1 MRWVRN
7 LSIAKKLF
15 GLILVAVV
23 SLLCVGFTGYIYNNM
38 IAWNANDIY
47 QDRVLPMEWLNQ
59 VRVDEKTLGSYA
71 LEMTL
76 AENDSI
82 KDSLEE
88 KSKKLDEEVNGLIA
102 KYEQVAQDSFEVEKL
117 DEFKKQVT
125 AYSTE
130 RAKVYALAMGGENEA
145 AYDAYKQRMEMV
157 GEDMFGQLDAL
168 VEYNRLV
175 ADRLAEQNHSFAVEA
190 FEITTGLTLLAAV
203 VFVVIGWLI
212 VRIITRPLRMV
223 QEMMSKAEAGDLT
236 VEGTYE
242 SKDELGRLTQSFN
255 KMISGLRALIS
266 EIHRSSLRLTNSAE
280 ELSAGNEMASHA
292 TADIATTVQQMAS
305 GSENQM
311 HRTEESARAMEEMAT
326 GIQRI
331 AETTTEVTEA
341 SVKAATEATQGTR
354 FVEGA
359 AQQMQSIYQ
368 SVQQSSSIIETLNQ
382 RSHDIQQIVGVIR
395 AIAEQTNLLSLNAA
409 IEAARA
415 GEQGRGFAVVAD
427 EVRKLA
433 EQSSHSANQITDL
446 LGSIQN
452 DSEHSVDSMRKV
464 TGEVQVGL
472 EEMHR
477 VGEVFQRIL
486 NDLEHIADNIQDV
499 AATSEEMAAGSQQI
513 SAAVSDMA
521 ETARL
526 TAQSS
531 QQAAN
536 ASHEHNSTTKEIAE
550 STDTLRM
557 MAQDMKALVDRF
569 KYELEK

>member
-38 IAWNANDIY
+38 IAWNANDMY
-47 QDRVLPMEWLNQ
+47 QYRVLPMEWLNQ
-59 VRVDEKTLGSYA
+59 VRVDEKTIGSYA
-71 LEMTL
+71 LELTL
-76 AENDSI
+76 TQNDSI
-82 KDSLEE
+82 KDALEE

-125 AYSTE
+125 AYSSE
-130 RAKVYALAMGGENEA
+130 RVKVYALAMGGENEA
-145 AYDAYKQRMEMV
+145 AYEAYKQRMEPV
-157 GEDMFGQLDAL
+157 GEELFGQLDAL

-175 ADRLAEQNHSFAVEA
+175 ADRLAEQNVSFANKA
-190 FEITTGLTLLAAV
+190 FLITTGLTLFAVV

-212 VRIITRPLRMV
+212 VRMITRPLRMV
-223 QEMMSKAEAGDLT
+223 QEMMSMAEAGDLT

-255 KMISGLRALIS
+255 KMISGLRTLIS
-266 EIHRSSLRLTNSAE
+266 EIHSSSLHLASSAE
-280 ELSAGNEMASHA
+280 ELSAGNKMASHA
-292 TADIATTVQQMAS
+292 TANIAATVQQMAS

-311 HRTEESARAMEEMAT
+311 HRTEESARAMEEMAV

-341 SVKAATEATQGTR
+341 SVKAASEATQGTR
-354 FVEGA
+354 YVEGA
-359 AQQMQSIYQ
+359 AQQMESIYQ
-368 SVQQSSSIIETLNQ
+368 SVQQSSAIIETLNQ

-395 AIAEQTNLLSLNAA
+395 SIAEQTNLLALNAA

-433 EQSSHSANQITDL
+433 EQSSHSANQITEM

-452 DSEHSVDSMRKV
+452 DSEHSVHSMNKV

-472 EEMHR
+472 EEMQR
-477 VGEVFQRIL
+477 VGDIFQRIMS
-486 NDLEHIADNIQDV
+486 DLEQIADNIQDV
-499 AATSEEMAAGSQQI
+499 SATSEEMAAGSQQV
-513 SAAVSDMA
+513 SAAVSEMA
-521 ETARL
+521 QIARQTAE
-526 TAQSS
+526 SS
-531 QQAAN
+531 QHAAN
-536 ASHEHNSTTKEIAE
+536 ASQEHNSMTKEIAE
-550 STDTLRM
+550 ATDTLRS
-557 MAQDMKALVDRF
+557 MAQDMKALVDQF
-569 KYELEK
+569 KYEAEK